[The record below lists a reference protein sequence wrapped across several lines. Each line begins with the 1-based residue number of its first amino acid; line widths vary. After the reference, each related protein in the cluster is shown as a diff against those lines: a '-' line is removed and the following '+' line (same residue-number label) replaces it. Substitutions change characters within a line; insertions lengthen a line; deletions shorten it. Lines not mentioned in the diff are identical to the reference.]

1 MDTAFNT
8 TKEFAHALDKADVL
22 HHVRDR
28 FYIQPNEIYMD
39 GNSLGLA
46 SKDAEA
52 ALLNALEVWKKE
64 GIKIWNVEDSKYY
77 HYSKQIA
84 SKMAPLIGANPEE
97 VVIVG
102 STTSNIHQALST
114 FYEPTDK
121 KYKIL
126 VDDLNFP
133 TDRYAVDSQVRQK
146 GLDPEDTVKV
156 VTSSDGMF
164 IDEDAII
171 DAMTNDVALILL
183 PTVLYRSA
191 QVLDMEKLTMAA
203 KERDIIIG
211 WDLCHAIGAIEMDLT
226 LIDAD
231 FAVWCTYKYLSGGPG
246 STAGLYINKKHFN
259 KNPGTAGWFGNKDET
274 QFQLNHTFEHQPD
287 ASGWQEGTPNILSMA
302 PLEGVLNIFNEIG
315 MHAIRNKSVHITA
328 YLMYLIDEALS
339 DYGYSVGNLRD
350 DFKRGGHDCLV
361 HDEAYRI
368 SLALKDKGVIPDF
381 REPNVIRLAPIALY
395 TSYEEVYKVVEILKE
410 IAQEHLYEQYSN
422 KRGLVV

>member
-1 MDTAFNT
+1 MDTSFNT
-8 TKEFAHALDKADVL
+8 TKEFAEALDKADVL

-52 ALLNALEVWKKE
+52 SLLNALEDWKKE
-64 GIKIWNVEDSKYY
+64 GIKIWNIEDSKYY
-77 HYSKQIA
+77 HYSKHIA
-84 SKMAPLIGANPEE
+84 SNMAPLIGVSPEE
-97 VVIVG
+97 VVVVG
-102 STTSNIHQALST
+102 STTSNIHQAIST
-114 FYEPTDK
+114 FYEPTKD

-133 TDRYAVDSQVRQK
+133 TDRYAVDSQVRLK
-146 GLDPEDTVKV
+146 GLDPNDTVKIV
-156 VTSSDGMF
+156 KSSDGVF

-171 DAMTNDVALILL
+171 EAMTDDVALILL

-191 QVLDMEKLTMAA
+191 QVLDMAKITMAA
-203 KERDIIIG
+203 KERQIIIG

-226 LIDAD
+226 QIDAD

-259 KNPGTAGWFGNKDET
+259 RSPGTAGWFGNKDET
-274 QFQLNHTFEHQPD
+274 QFQLNHTFEHQRD
-287 ASGWQEGTPNILSMA
+287 ASGWQVGTPNILSMA
-302 PLEGVLNIFNEIG
+302 PLEGVLNIFNEVG
-315 MHAIRNKSVHITA
+315 MHAIRTKSLHITS
-328 YLMYLIDEALS
+328 YLMYLIDEKLT

-350 DFKRGGHDCLV
+350 DFKRGGHVCLV

-395 TSYEEVYKVVEILKE
+395 TSYEEVYKVVEILEE
-410 IAQEHLYEQYSN
+410 IAQNHLYEQYST

>member
-8 TKEFAHALDKADVL
+8 TKEFAQALDTADVL

-52 ALLNALEVWKKE
+52 TLLEALEVWKRE

-77 HYSKQIA
+77 HYSKKIA
-84 SKMAPLIGANPEE
+84 ASMAPLIGADADE
-97 VVIVG
+97 VVVVG
-102 STTSNIHQALST
+102 STTSNIHQALGT
-114 FYEPTDK
+114 FYKPTKD

-133 TDRYAVDSQVRQK
+133 TDRYAVDSQVKLK
-146 GLDPEDTVKV
+146 GLNPDDAVKV
-156 VTSSDGMF
+156 VTSKDGSF
-164 IDEDAII
+164 IDENAII
-171 DAMTNDVALILL
+171 DAMTEDVALILL

-191 QVLDMEKLTMAA
+191 QVLDMEKITMAA

-211 WDLCHAIGAIEMDLT
+211 WDLCHAIGALEMDFT
-226 LIDAD
+226 QIDAD
-231 FAVWCTYKYLSGGPG
+231 FAVWCTYKYLSAGPG
-246 STAGLYINKKHFN
+246 ATAGLYINKKHFD
-259 KNPGTAGWFGNKDET
+259 KTPGITGWFGNKDET
-274 QFQLNHTFEHQPD
+274 QFQLNHTFEHQQD
-287 ASGWQEGTPNILSMA
+287 ASGWQIGTPNILSMA
-302 PLEGVLNIFNEIG
+302 PLEGVLKIFDEIG
-315 MHAIRNKSVHITA
+315 IHAIRKKSLHITS
-328 YLMYLIDEALS
+328 YLMYLIDEKLS
-339 DYGYSVGNLRD
+339 NYGYSVGNLRE
-350 DFKRGGHDCLV
+350 DFKRGGHVCLV

-381 REPNVIRLAPIALY
+381 REPNVIRLAPTALY
-395 TSYEEVYKVVEILKE
+395 TSYEEVYKVVEILEE
-410 IAQEHLYEQYSN
+410 IAQNQVYEKYSN